1 MKTKD
6 ELCSELR
13 AVENKNIISRRNKDR
28 SNYMAFRLVI
38 RNINNNEIINESS
51 IFDTLCAL
59 CRLIGAEKMSE
70 SGVKNGRYQYTFVRN
85 SGDSNCYRQANNG
98 LWVLSKVSVLSVAL
112 ALNELF
118 DKLNVHYIAAI
129 ETRLT

>member
-38 RNINNNEIINESS
+38 RNINNNEIIN
-51 IFDTLCAL
+51 
-59 CRLIGAEKMSE
+59 
-70 SGVKNGRYQYTFVRN
+70 
-85 SGDSNCYRQANNG
+85 
-98 LWVLSKVSVLSVAL
+98 
-112 ALNELF
+112 
-118 DKLNVHYIAAI
+118 
-129 ETRLT
+129 